1 MNQDTRTLEG
11 SRDIQ
16 HKLSL
21 SFNKI
26 RSQTKLLAGRLSA
39 EDQCVQSMPNASP
52 TKWHLA
58 HTTWFFET
66 FILKNNSKEYC
77 EYNADFNF
85 LFNSYYEQI
94 GERHARDSR
103 GVLTRPSVKEVVNYR
118 DYVDSEMKK
127 YLERGLKEDELEL
140 VTLGLHHEQQ
150 HQELILTDVK
160 HLLSCNPTN
169 PAYFNSACRGATA
182 FFDLEWIQLVGG
194 LIDLGSDGDE
204 FIFDCEGPSHKH
216 WLEPYHLAS
225 RPITNGEYIEFIND
239 GGYKRPELW
248 LSDGWAAVK
257 KLKWQSPLYWKN
269 IDGTWSSFTLS
280 GLEPIKYEAPV
291 CHVSHF
297 EADAYARWAGCR
309 LPTEAEWENAA
320 KAIKIEGNFV
330 ESEAYDPL
338 PTSATGLSQLYGDV
352 WEWTTSP
359 YVPYPGFKTAEGA
372 VGEYNGKFMSGQMVL
387 RGGSCVTPQNH
398 IRCTYRNFFYPQDR
412 WQFSGF
418 RLAKNSNAG

>member
-1 MNQDTRTLEG
+1 MNQDTGTLKG

-26 RSQTKLLAGRLSA
+26 RSQTRLLAERLSA

-127 YLERGLKEDELEL
+127 YLEHDLKEDELEI

-169 PAYFNSACRGATA
+169 PAYFNSSYSGDTT
-182 FFDLEWIQLVGG
+182 FFELDWIQLDGG
-194 LIDLGSDGDE
+194 LIDLGSDGNE

-216 WLEPYHLAS
+216 WLEPYQLAS

-257 KLKWQSPLYWKN
+257 KLNWQSPLYWKN
-269 IDGTWSSFTLS
+269 IDRTWSSFTLS

-320 KAIKIEGNFV
+320 KTIKIEGNFV

>member
-1 MNQDTRTLEG
+1 MNQDTGTLEG

-66 FILKNNSKEYC
+66 FILKNNSKEYR

-127 YLERGLKEDELEL
+127 YLESGLKEDELEL

-169 PAYFNSACRGATA
+169 PAYFNSSNRGDTA
-182 FFDLEWIQLVGG
+182 FFDLDWIQLDGG

-257 KLKWQSPLYWKN
+257 KLNWQSPLYWEN
-269 IDGTWSSFTLS
+269 IDGTLSSFTLS

-418 RLAKNSNAG
+418 RLAKDSNVG

>member
-1 MNQDTRTLEG
+1 MNQDTGTLEG

-66 FILKNNSKEYC
+66 FILKNNSKEYR

-150 HQELILTDVK
+150 HQELILTDIK
-160 HLLSCNPTN
+160 HLLSCNATN
-169 PAYFNSACRGATA
+169 PA
-182 FFDLEWIQLVGG
+182 
-194 LIDLGSDGDE
+194 
-204 FIFDCEGPSHKH
+204 
-216 WLEPYHLAS
+216 
-225 RPITNGEYIEFIND
+225 
-239 GGYKRPELW
+239 
-248 LSDGWAAVK
+248 
-257 KLKWQSPLYWKN
+257 
-269 IDGTWSSFTLS
+269 
-280 GLEPIKYEAPV
+280 
-291 CHVSHF
+291 
-297 EADAYARWAGCR
+297 
-309 LPTEAEWENAA
+309 
-320 KAIKIEGNFV
+320 
-330 ESEAYDPL
+330 
-338 PTSATGLSQLYGDV
+338 
-352 WEWTTSP
+352 
-359 YVPYPGFKTAEGA
+359 
-372 VGEYNGKFMSGQMVL
+372 
-387 RGGSCVTPQNH
+387 
-398 IRCTYRNFFYPQDR
+398 
-412 WQFSGF
+412 
-418 RLAKNSNAG
+418 

>member
-1 MNQDTRTLEG
+1 MNQDTGTLEG

-66 FILKNNSKEYC
+66 FILKNNSKEYR

-169 PAYFNSACRGATA
+169 PAYFNSACRGDTA
-182 FFDLEWIQLVGG
+182 FFDLDWIQLDGG
-194 LIDLGSDGDE
+194 LIDLGSDGGE

-257 KLKWQSPLYWKN
+257 KLNWQSPLYWKN
-269 IDGTWSSFTLS
+269 IDRTWSSFTLS

>member
-1 MNQDTRTLEG
+1 MNQDTGTLEG

-66 FILKNNSKEYC
+66 FILKNNSKEYR

-169 PAYFNSACRGATA
+169 PAYFNSACRGNTA
-182 FFDLEWIQLVGG
+182 FFDLDWIQLDGG

-204 FIFDCEGPSHKH
+204 FIFDCEGPRHKH

-257 KLKWQSPLYWKN
+257 KLNWQSPLYWEN
-269 IDGTWSSFTLS
+269 IDGIWS
-280 GLEPIKYEAPV
+280 
-291 CHVSHF
+291 
-297 EADAYARWAGCR
+297 
-309 LPTEAEWENAA
+309 
-320 KAIKIEGNFV
+320 
-330 ESEAYDPL
+330 
-338 PTSATGLSQLYGDV
+338 
-352 WEWTTSP
+352 
-359 YVPYPGFKTAEGA
+359 
-372 VGEYNGKFMSGQMVL
+372 
-387 RGGSCVTPQNH
+387 
-398 IRCTYRNFFYPQDR
+398 
-412 WQFSGF
+412 
-418 RLAKNSNAG
+418 

>member
-1 MNQDTRTLEG
+1 MNQDTGTLES

-21 SFNKI
+21 SFNTI
-26 RSQTKLLAGRLSA
+26 RSQTRLLAERLSA

-66 FILKNNSKEYC
+66 FILKNNSKEYR
-77 EYNADFNF
+77 EYNADYNF

-169 PAYFNSACRGATA
+169 PAYFNSACRGNTA
-182 FFDLEWIQLVGG
+182 FFDLDWIQLDGG

-257 KLKWQSPLYWKN
+257 KLNWQSPLYWEN

-280 GLEPIKYEAPV
+280 GLGPIKYEAPV

-418 RLAKNSNAG
+418 RLAKNCNAG

>member
-1 MNQDTRTLEG
+1 MNQDTGTLEG

-26 RSQTKLLAGRLSA
+26 RSQTRLLAERLSA

-66 FILKNNSKEYC
+66 FILKNNSKEYR
-77 EYNADFNF
+77 EYNTDFNF

-169 PAYFNSACRGATA
+169 PAYFNSACRGNTA
-182 FFDLEWIQLVGG
+182 FFDLDWIQLDGG

-257 KLKWQSPLYWKN
+257 KLNWQSPLYWKN

-418 RLAKNSNAG
+418 RLAKDYNAG

>member
-1 MNQDTRTLEG
+1 MNQDTGTLEG

-66 FILKNNSKEYC
+66 FILKNNSKEYR

-169 PAYFNSACRGATA
+169 PAYFNSACKGDTA
-182 FFDLEWIQLVGG
+182 FFDLDWIQLDGG
-194 LIDLGSDGDE
+194 LIDLGSDGGE

-257 KLKWQSPLYWKN
+257 KLNWQSPLYWKN
-269 IDGTWSSFTLS
+269 IDRTWSSFTLS

>member
-1 MNQDTRTLEG
+1 MNQDTGTLES

-26 RSQTKLLAGRLSA
+26 RSQTRLLAERLSA

-66 FILKNNSKEYC
+66 FILKNNSKEYR

-169 PAYFNSACRGATA
+169 PAYFNSACRGNTA
-182 FFDLEWIQLVGG
+182 FFDLDWIQLDGG

-257 KLKWQSPLYWKN
+257 KLNWQSPLYWEN

-280 GLEPIKYEAPV
+280 GLGPIKYEAPV

>member
-1 MNQDTRTLEG
+1 MNQDTGTLEG

-66 FILKNNSKEYC
+66 FILKNNSKEYR

-169 PAYFNSACRGATA
+169 PAYFNSACRGNTA
-182 FFDLEWIQLVGG
+182 FFDLDWIQLDGG

-257 KLKWQSPLYWKN
+257 KLNWQSPLYWEN
-269 IDGTWSSFTLS
+269 IDGIWSSFTLS
-280 GLEPIKYEAPV
+280 GLGPIKYEAPV

>member
-1 MNQDTRTLEG
+1 MNQDTGTLKG

-16 HKLSL
+16 RKLSL

-26 RSQTKLLAGRLSA
+26 RSQTRLLAERLSA

-66 FILKNNSKEYC
+66 FILKNNAKEYC

-118 DYVDSEMKK
+118 DYVDSEMEK
-127 YLERGLKEDELEL
+127 YLERDLKEDELEL

-169 PAYFNSACRGATA
+169 PAYFNSACRGNTA
-182 FFDLEWIQLVGG
+182 FFDLDWIQLDGG

-257 KLKWQSPLYWKN
+257 KLNWQSPLYWKN
-269 IDGTWSSFTLS
+269 IDRTWSSFTLS

>member
-1 MNQDTRTLEG
+1 MNQDTGTLKG

-16 HKLSL
+16 RKLSL

-26 RSQTKLLAGRLSA
+26 RSQTRLLAERLSA

-169 PAYFNSACRGATA
+169 PAYFNSACRGDTA
-182 FFDLEWIQLVGG
+182 FFDLDWIQLDGG

-257 KLKWQSPLYWKN
+257 KLNWQSPLYWKN